1 MRITY
6 DPRADALAIELRD
19 VPVARTCEVTDT
31 INVDLGKDGRAV
43 VVEIL
48 NVRKG
53 LGDEV
58 LQQVGLDLG
67 GIQWQ
72 PEQDTIY
79 ATDEAARLVGVSRQY
94 LSKMAREKKIPARRS
109 GRDWLFYR
117 SGLVEFF
124 GPQRVGKV
132 GSPSR
137 RGEGRTTVGTAE
149 WEKRVLAPSG
159 AKERVAR
166 YRVKVG
172 PGQLVEQPVRAS
184 ARGSVRAPRSRTFRR
199 SAE

>member
-19 VPVARTCEVTDT
+19 VPVVRTCEVTDT
-31 INVDLGKDGRAV
+31 VNVDLGKDGRAV

-53 LGDEV
+53 LGVEV
-58 LQQVGLDLG
+58 LQHLGLDLG

-72 PEQDTIY
+72 PEPDTVH

-94 LSKMAREKKIPARRS
+94 LSKMAREGKIPARRS

-124 GPQRVGKV
+124 GPERVEERAAQYRSKDALGPLVKQRVN
-132 GSPSR
+132 
-137 RGEGRTTVGTAE
+137 
-149 WEKRVLAPSG
+149 
-159 AKERVAR
+159 
-166 YRVKVG
+166 
-172 PGQLVEQPVRAS
+172 AS
-184 ARGSVRAPRSRTFRR
+184 ASRGGRGTQRPARRRR
-199 SAE
+199 S

>member
-31 INVDLGKDGRAV
+31 VNVDVGKDGRPV

-48 NVRKG
+48 NIRKG
-53 LGDEV
+53 LGVEV
-58 LQQVGLDLG
+58 LQHIGLDLG
-67 GIQWQ
+67 GIQWK
-72 PEQDTIY
+72 PEQDAIY
-79 ATDEAARLVGVSRQY
+79 ATDEAAKLVGVSRQY

-124 GPQRVGKV
+124 GADRVGKAQAPKHGGGAGRAV
-132 GSPSR
+132 SLESPTS
-137 RGEGRTTVGTAE
+137 V
-149 WEKRVLAPSG
+149 
-159 AKERVAR
+159 KEPPIRVAR
-166 YRVKVG
+166 IHGAHAAAQRKHG
-172 PGQLVEQPVRAS
+172 RK
-184 ARGSVRAPRSRTFRR
+184 T
-199 SAE
+199 

>member
-19 VPVARTCEVTDT
+19 VPVARTREVTDT
-31 INVDLGKDGRAV
+31 INVDLGRDGRPV

-58 LQQVGLDLG
+58 LRHVGLDLG

-72 PEQDTIY
+72 QESDTIH
-79 ATDEAARLVGVSRQY
+79 ATDEAAQLVGVSRQY
-94 LSKMAREKKIPARRS
+94 LSKMAREGKIPARRS

-124 GPQRVGKV
+124 GPGRVEEPTVRYGTNASGRGNV
-132 GSPSR
+132 RVPR
-137 RGEGRTTVGTAE
+137 R
-149 WEKRVLAPSG
+149 RV
-159 AKERVAR
+159 
-166 YRVKVG
+166 
-172 PGQLVEQPVRAS
+172 
-184 ARGSVRAPRSRTFRR
+184 TRR
-199 SAE
+199 RP

>member
-31 INVDLGKDGRAV
+31 INVDLGKDGRAA

-53 LGDEV
+53 LGVEV
-58 LQQVGLDLG
+58 LQHLGVDLG

-72 PEQDTIY
+72 PEPDTVH
-79 ATDEAARLVGVSRQY
+79 ATDEAAQLVGVSRQY
-94 LSKMAREKKIPARRS
+94 LSKMAREGKIPARRS

-124 GPQRVGKV
+124 GPERVEEQTAQYRSKRNSGPLVKQRVNDSG
-132 GSPSR
+132 R
-137 RGEGRTTVGTAE
+137 RGVRGTQRTV
-149 WEKRVLAPSG
+149 
-159 AKERVAR
+159 
-166 YRVKVG
+166 
-172 PGQLVEQPVRAS
+172 
-184 ARGSVRAPRSRTFRR
+184 PRRR
-199 SAE
+199 S

>member
-19 VPVARTCEVTDT
+19 VPIARTCEVTDT

-43 VVEIL
+43 VVEVL

-58 LQQVGLDLG
+58 LRHVGLDLE
-67 GIQWQ
+67 GIRWQ

-124 GPQRVGKV
+124 GPQRVGKA
-132 GSPSR
+132 GPASR
-137 RGEGRTTVGTAE
+137 RGEGRTTVGTGE
-149 WEKRVLAPSG
+149 REKHAPAQSG

-166 YRVKVG
+166 YRANAG
-172 PGQLVEQPVRAS
+172 PGPLAEQPVRAS
-184 ARGSVRAPRSRTFRR
+184 ARGSVRTPRSRTSRHP
-199 SAE
+199 AE

>member
-19 VPVARTCEVTDT
+19 APVVRTREVTDT
-31 INVDLGKDGRAV
+31 VNVDLGEDGRPV

-58 LQQVGLDLG
+58 FRRVGLDLG
-67 GIQWQ
+67 GVQWQ
-72 PEQDTIY
+72 PESDTVH

-94 LSKMAREKKIPARRS
+94 LSRMAREGKIPARRS

-117 SGLVEFF
+117 SGLIEFF
-124 GPQRVGKV
+124 GPERVAEPTARYR
-132 GSPSR
+132 SDASR
-137 RGEGRTTVGTAE
+137 RGGV
-149 WEKRVLAPSG
+149 KAP
-159 AKERVAR
+159 RR
-166 YRVKVG
+166 
-172 PGQLVEQPVRAS
+172 RAS
-184 ARGSVRAPRSRTFRR
+184 RRR
-199 SAE
+199 SLVP

>member
-19 VPVARTCEVTDT
+19 VPVARTYEVTDT

-53 LGDEV
+53 LGDAV

-67 GIQWQ
+67 GVQWQ
-72 PEQDTIY
+72 PEQDTVY

-94 LSKMAREKKIPARRS
+94 LSKMARESKIPARRS

-124 GPQRVGKV
+124 GPARVREQ
-132 GSPSR
+132 P
-137 RGEGRTTVGTAE
+137 T
-149 WEKRVLAPSG
+149 
-159 AKERVAR
+159 R
-166 YRVKVG
+166 YRT
-172 PGQLVEQPVRAS
+172 RAAAKDS
-184 ARGSVRAPRSRTFRR
+184 ATASGRHGRRR
-199 SAE
+199 SSSDRGDSRQLSDRR

>member
-19 VPVARTCEVTDT
+19 VPVARTREVTDT
-31 INVDLGKDGRAV
+31 INVDLGKDGRPV

-58 LQQVGLDLG
+58 LRHVGLDLG

-72 PEQDTIY
+72 QESDTVH
-79 ATDEAARLVGVSRQY
+79 ATDEAAQLVGVSRQY
-94 LSKMAREKKIPARRS
+94 LSRMAREGKIPARRS

-124 GPQRVGKV
+124 GPGRVDEPVRYGANA
-132 GSPSR
+132 SR
-137 RGEGRTTVGTAE
+137 GGN
-149 WEKRVLAPSG
+149 
-159 AKERVAR
+159 
-166 YRVKVG
+166 
-172 PGQLVEQPVRAS
+172 VRAS
-184 ARGSVRAPRSRTFRR
+184 RR
-199 SAE
+199 RVTRRRP

>member
-53 LGDEV
+53 LGAEV
-58 LQQVGLDLG
+58 LQHLGLDLG
-67 GIQWQ
+67 GVQWQ
-72 PEQDTIY
+72 PETDTVH

-94 LSKMAREKKIPARRS
+94 LSKMAREGKIPARRS

-124 GPQRVGKV
+124 GPERV
-132 GSPSR
+132 
-137 RGEGRTTVGTAE
+137 E
-149 WEKRVLAPSG
+149 
-159 AKERVAR
+159 ERVAP
-166 YRVKVG
+166 YRSKGDLG
-172 PGQLVEQPVRAS
+172 PRSKLRVSAS
-184 ARGSVRAPRSRTFRR
+184 GRRGARGTQRPMPRRR
-199 SAE
+199 S

>member
-19 VPVARTCEVTDT
+19 APVARTREVTDT
-31 INVDLGKDGRAV
+31 INVDLGKDGRPV

-58 LQQVGLDLG
+58 LRHVGLDLG

-72 PEQDTIY
+72 QESDTVH
-79 ATDEAARLVGVSRQY
+79 ATDEAAQLVGVSRQY
-94 LSKMAREKKIPARRS
+94 LSKMAREGKIPARRS

-124 GPQRVGKV
+124 GPGRVEEPTVRYGANA
-132 GSPSR
+132 SR
-137 RGEGRTTVGTAE
+137 MGN
-149 WEKRVLAPSG
+149 
-159 AKERVAR
+159 
-166 YRVKVG
+166 
-172 PGQLVEQPVRAS
+172 
-184 ARGSVRAPRSRTFRR
+184 VRAPRRR
-199 SAE
+199 VPRRRP

>member
-19 VPVARTCEVTDT
+19 VPVVRTREVTDT
-31 INVDLGKDGRAV
+31 INVDLGKDGRPV

-58 LQQVGLDLG
+58 LRRIGLDLG
-67 GIQWQ
+67 GLQWQ
-72 PEQDTIY
+72 PESDTVH

-94 LSKMAREKKIPARRS
+94 LSKMAREGKIPARRS

-117 SGLVEFF
+117 SGLIEFF
-124 GPQRVGKV
+124 GPERVAEPV
-132 GSPSR
+132 VRYRANASR
-137 RGEGRTTVGTAE
+137 RGG
-149 WEKRVLAPSG
+149 
-159 AKERVAR
+159 
-166 YRVKVG
+166 
-172 PGQLVEQPVRAS
+172 
-184 ARGSVRAPRSRTFRR
+184 VRAPRRR
-199 SAE
+199 IS

>member
-19 VPVARTCEVTDT
+19 VPVARTEEVAGD
-31 INVDLGKDGRAV
+31 INVDLGRDGRPV

-58 LQQVGLDLG
+58 LRHVGLDLG
-67 GIQWQ
+67 GIQWE
-72 PEQDTIY
+72 PEQDSIH

-94 LSKMAREKKIPARRS
+94 LSKMAREGKIPARRS

-124 GPQRVGKV
+124 G
-132 GSPSR
+132 
-137 RGEGRTTVGTAE
+137 A
-149 WEKRVLAPSG
+149 
-159 AKERVAR
+159 ERVEEPAAMYRAKPHGRPRRRPRAAQR
-166 YRVKVG
+166 YR
-172 PGQLVEQPVRAS
+172 R
-184 ARGSVRAPRSRTFRR
+184 
-199 SAE
+199 

>member
-19 VPVARTCEVTDT
+19 APVARTREVTDT
-31 INVDLGKDGRAV
+31 VNVDIGKDGRPV

-58 LQQVGLDLG
+58 LAHVRLDLG
-67 GIQWQ
+67 NIHWR
-72 PEQDTIY
+72 PESDIVH

-94 LSKMAREKKIPARRS
+94 LSKMAREGKLPARRS

-117 SGLVEFF
+117 SGLIEFF
-124 GPQRVGKV
+124 GPGRVEEQTVRYRPRSSRKSTV
-132 GSPSR
+132 GSRHARVSR
-137 RGEGRTTVGTAE
+137 GR
-149 WEKRVLAPSG
+149 P
-159 AKERVAR
+159 
-166 YRVKVG
+166 
-172 PGQLVEQPVRAS
+172 
-184 ARGSVRAPRSRTFRR
+184 
-199 SAE
+199 

>member
-19 VPVARTCEVTDT
+19 APVVRTREVTDT
-31 INVDLGKDGRAV
+31 VNVDLGRDGRPV

-58 LQQVGLDLG
+58 LRHVGLDLG

-72 PEQDTIY
+72 QESDTIH
-79 ATDEAARLVGVSRQY
+79 ATDEAAQLVGVSRQY
-94 LSKMAREKKIPARRS
+94 LSKMAREGKIPARRS

-124 GPQRVGKV
+124 GPGRVEEPTVRYGTNASGRGNV
-132 GSPSR
+132 RVPR
-137 RGEGRTTVGTAE
+137 R
-149 WEKRVLAPSG
+149 RV
-159 AKERVAR
+159 
-166 YRVKVG
+166 
-172 PGQLVEQPVRAS
+172 
-184 ARGSVRAPRSRTFRR
+184 TRR
-199 SAE
+199 RP

>member
-19 VPVARTCEVTDT
+19 VPVARTCEVTDAV
-31 INVDLGKDGRAV
+31 NVDLGKDGQAV

-53 LGDEV
+53 LGIEV
-58 LQQVGLDLG
+58 LQHLGLDLG
-67 GIQWQ
+67 GIQWHSE
-72 PEQDTIY
+72 PDTVH

-94 LSKMAREKKIPARRS
+94 LSKMAREGRIPARRS

-124 GPQRVGKV
+124 GPERVEERAAHYRSKGEVRPLVKQRVNASG
-132 GSPSR
+132 R
-137 RGEGRTTVGTAE
+137 RG
-149 WEKRVLAPSG
+149 
-159 AKERVAR
+159 AR
-166 YRVKVG
+166 RIRR
-172 PGQLVEQPVRAS
+172 LVP
-184 ARGSVRAPRSRTFRR
+184 PRRR
-199 SAE
+199 S

>member
-19 VPVARTCEVTDT
+19 APVAWTREVTDT
-31 INVDLGKDGRAV
+31 INVDLGKDGRPV

-58 LQQVGLDLG
+58 LRHVGLDLG

-72 PEQDTIY
+72 QESDTVH
-79 ATDEAARLVGVSRQY
+79 ATDEAAQLVGVSRQY
-94 LSKMAREKKIPARRS
+94 LSKMAREGKIPARRS

-117 SGLVEFF
+117 SGLIEFF
-124 GPQRVGKV
+124 GPGRVEEPTV
-132 GSPSR
+132 RYRAHASR
-137 RGEGRTTVGTAE
+137 RGNVRTPRR
-149 WEKRVLAPSG
+149 RV
-159 AKERVAR
+159 
-166 YRVKVG
+166 
-172 PGQLVEQPVRAS
+172 
-184 ARGSVRAPRSRTFRR
+184 SRRR
-199 SAE
+199 P

>member
-6 DPRADALAIELRD
+6 DPRADALAIELRN

-31 INVDLGKDGRAV
+31 VNVDLGKDGRAV

-48 NVRKG
+48 DVRKG
-53 LGDEV
+53 LGAEV
-58 LQQVGLDLG
+58 LQHLGLDLG

-72 PEQDTIY
+72 PEPDTVH

-94 LSKMAREKKIPARRS
+94 LSKMAREGKIPARRS

-124 GPQRVGKV
+124 GPGRVEERAADYRSKSNLRPLVKRRVKALG
-132 GSPSR
+132 R
-137 RGEGRTTVGTAE
+137 RGAQGTQ
-149 WEKRVLAPSG
+149 R
-159 AKERVAR
+159 
-166 YRVKVG
+166 
-172 PGQLVEQPVRAS
+172 PV
-184 ARGSVRAPRSRTFRR
+184 PRRNP
-199 SAE
+199 